1 MNCKDC
7 THYEACNYWL
17 EKEKKHLNCEE
28 GFICEHFKDKFE
40 CIQLPRNIVCRY
52 SPVYR
57 YSPKY
62 LAILP
67 YFVDTGN
74 VGFLGHKND
83 WANLTFYATCAKAL
97 EVFDEIDFKL
107 EDIGKTVF
115 LTYEEAEKTLQ
126 EDCNE
131 NN

>member
-40 CIQLPRNIVCRY
+40 CIQLP
-52 SPVYR
+52 SFEVYH
-57 YSPKY
+57 YCPEFSE
-62 LAILP
+62 ILP
-67 YFVDTGN
+67 YFINDVCI
-74 VGFLGHKND
+74 GFVANRD
-83 WANLTFYATCAKAL
+83 EWAAPSFNAVCARKL
-97 EVFDEIDFKL
+97 YIFDEFSFEL

-115 LTYEEAEKTLQ
+115 LTYEDAEKALK